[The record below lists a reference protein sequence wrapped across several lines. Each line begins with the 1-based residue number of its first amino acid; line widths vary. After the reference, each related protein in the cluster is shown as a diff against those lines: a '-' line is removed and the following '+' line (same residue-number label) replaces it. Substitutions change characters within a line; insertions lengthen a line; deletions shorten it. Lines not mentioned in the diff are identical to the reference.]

1 MKLKLYLVSKKIT
14 VTEFANELGVSRNH
28 LNGIVNERYK
38 CGKSLAFKIEIKTG
52 GEIKV
57 EDLLNEKE
65 LACSA

>member
-1 MKLKLYLVSKKIT
+1 MNDINAEK
-14 VTEFANELGVSRNH
+14 AW
-28 LNGIVNERYK
+28 
-38 CGKSLAFKIEIKTG
+38 AFKIEIKTG